1 MTSSSSSS
9 SSSPCAA
16 CKLLRRKCAAECV
29 FAPHFPPD
37 QPAKFA
43 NVHRVFGA
51 SNVAKLLKQL
61 RPEQREDA
69 VMSLAYEADARLR
82 DPVNG
87 CVGYIHLL
95 QRRLSELQHDL
106 SLAEK
111 ELSNLVAGH
120 HLLGLPQHAFAPSFP
135 PFAGAVSGFA
145 GQTTTINTQPSL
157 QAEVLSYDRMG
168 VLRATTTTS
177 RLPAAQFSNSAGTIG
192 AFLEQQQRQ
201 QLQQHHNSEQAQ
213 AKSRSEGRNSTGLSH

>member
-9 SSSPCAA
+9 SSATSSPCAA
-16 CKLLRRKCAAECV
+16 CKLLRRKCAPECV

-111 ELSNLVAGH
+111 ELSNLAAAGH
-120 HLLGLPQHAFAPSFP
+120 HLVALPQHAFAPAAFP
-135 PFAGAVSGFA
+135 NFAGAVNGCFA
-145 GQTTTINTQPSL
+145 GPTSVNTQPAA
-157 QAEVLSYDRMG
+157 QAEIFYDRMG
-168 VLRATTTTS
+168 GFRAATTTTTTS
-177 RLPAAQFSNSAGTIG
+177 RLPAAQLLNSAGT
-192 AFLEQQQRQ
+192 FLEQH
-201 QLQQHHNSEQAQ
+201 HHNYSE
-213 AKSRSEGRNSTGLSH
+213 KGRNNTGLGHS

>member
-1 MTSSSSSS
+1 MTS

-16 CKLLRRKCAAECV
+16 CKLLRRKCAPECV

-69 VMSLAYEADARLR
+69 VVSLAYEAEARLR

-95 QRRLSELQHDL
+95 QRRLRELQHDL

-111 ELSNLVAGH
+111 ELSNYLLVPAAGP
-120 HLLGLPQHAFAPSFP
+120 HLVGLPHYAFNPSF
-135 PFAGAVSGFA
+135 AGG
-145 GQTTTINTQPSL
+145 INGMAAPMAMNSTDPAL
-157 QAEVLSYDRMG
+157 PVGMLYDRTG
-168 VLRATTTTS
+168 SFGATATF
-177 RLPAAQFSNSAGTIG
+177 RLPAVQLLNGAGGFG
-192 AFLEQQQRQ
+192 ALLEQQQQRQ
-201 QLQQHHNSEQAQ
+201 YHNPEQTHG
-213 AKSRSEGRNSTGLSH
+213 EE